1 MAVIASANS
10 EPLIRNDET
19 MKYRPLGRTG
29 LSVSALSFGC
39 MRLADD
45 PPLNEKLLS
54 RAIEL
59 GVNYFETTRFYLGG
73 TCQHRTAPGVKGK
86 TDRVIVSGKSGLGP
100 DTTAHS
106 FRKEIELQLDIL
118 GLSHFKFYQVGWI
131 QWKNFPYLLR
141 RGGALDAL
149 RRAQDEGLVQH
160 IGFTGHDQ
168 PENVIKMAETGLFD
182 SFTVPYNMIN
192 RAYEPAI
199 RRAGELGVGVVVMTP
214 VAGGVLSCPSPAL
227 REASG
232 LDLPTPAIA
241 LRFVLSNPNVSTAC
255 SGMNTMQMLE
265 ENVASVGKF
274 EPKEENFQQ
283 MCAGLDRLR
292 EKAGG
297 HFCTFCNYCAGCP
310 VKLNVGQLM
319 EIWQYDKAFQLHDWA
334 RDALKA
340 LPEEARPD
348 RCTFCGA
355 CESKCPN
362 SINIRERMKELI
374 PAAT

>member
-1 MAVIASANS
+1 MAVVASANS

-45 PPLNEKLLS
+45 PALNEKLIS

-59 GVNYFETTRFYLGG
+59 GVNYFETTRVLPRRNLSAPRGAG
-73 TCQHRTAPGVKGK
+73 SEGQDRPASSSPARAASARTPPPTLSAKRSSCSSTSSAFRISSSTRSAGS
-86 TDRVIVSGKSGLGP
+86 SG
-100 DTTAHS
+100 
-106 FRKEIELQLDIL
+106 R
-118 GLSHFKFYQVGWI
+118 HF
-131 QWKNFPYLLR
+131 PHLLK

-160 IGFTGHDQ
+160 IGFTGHDL

-199 RRAGELGVGVVVMTP
+199 QRAGELGVGVVAMTP

-227 REASG
+227 REAIG
-232 LDLPTPAIA
+232 LDLPTPAMA

-255 SGMNTMQMLE
+255 SGMNTLQMLE
-265 ENVASVGKF
+265 ENVACAGKF
-274 EPKEENFQQ
+274 EPQQENFQQ

-292 EKAGG
+292 EKARRTLLHLLQLLRRLPGEAQ
-297 HFCTFCNYCAGCP
+297 HRP
-310 VKLNVGQLM
+310 VDGDLAVRQGV
-319 EIWQYDKAFQLHDWA
+319 
-334 RDALKA
+334 
-340 LPEEARPD
+340 PTP
-348 RCTFCGA
+348 
-355 CESKCPN
+355 
-362 SINIRERMKELI
+362 
-374 PAAT
+374 